1 MDWLG
6 DLGRQTGEALQGVG
20 TAVGDG
26 AKWTENAA
34 KSALPTEVPACA
46 SRRQGERRALHAL
59 RRHGRPARA
68 MRVGA
73 TATARGM
80 GGKLAAPCA
89 GQNRVYQDPGAEGGG
104 GGHPERARR
113 ASTACRRGADG
124 VGAGACTS
132 ARSRTSPGST

>member
-46 SRRQGERRALHAL
+46 SRRQGERRAPACSAAS
-59 RRHGRPARA
+59 RPAR
-68 MRVGA
+68 VQ
-73 TATARGM
+73 
-80 GGKLAAPCA
+80 C
-89 GQNRVYQDPGAEGGG
+89 V
-104 GGHPERARR
+104 
-113 ASTACRRGADG
+113 
-124 VGAGACTS
+124 
-132 ARSRTSPGST
+132 